1 MIQPLNL
8 ILLDISEP
16 SLKSYL
22 EQQKIT
28 YAKEISDASKE
39 VVQTYD
45 NYAAQHQAFVNH
57 AEKSIAGLEQQIKE
71 NEEKIEAAKKVWLQT
86 IDSFLWAF
94 FHFSCIFFTH
104 IFH

>member
-1 MIQPLNL
+1 MIQPLDY

-57 AEKSIAGLEQQIKE
+57 AEKTIAGLEQQIKE
-71 NEEKIEAAKKVWLQT
+71 NEDKIEAAKKVWFGT
-86 IDSFLWAF
+86 RFFFMGIFPFLLF
-94 FHFSCIFFTH
+94 IFYTHFS
-104 IFH
+104 

>member
-1 MIQPLNL
+1 MIQPLNF

-71 NEEKIEAAKKVWLQT
+71 NEDKIEAAKKVWLGT
-86 IDSFLWAF
+86 RFFFMGIFPFLLF
-94 FHFSCIFFTH
+94 IFYIHFS
-104 IFH
+104 

>member
-1 MIQPLNL
+1 MIQPLNF

-71 NEEKIEAAKKVWLQT
+71 NEDKIEAAKKVWLGT
-86 IDSFLWAF
+86 RFFFMGIFPFLLF
-94 FHFSCIFFTH
+94 IFYTHFS
-104 IFH
+104 

>member
-1 MIQPLNL
+1 MIQPLDF

-16 SLKSYL
+16 SLKTYL

-86 IDSFLWAF
+86 RLFFYWHFPFLWITF
-94 FHFSCIFFTH
+94 YIHVS
-104 IFH
+104 